1 MPKRKATRRPT
12 TPIDAEFDLL
22 MMRRALRLARRG
34 EGRVEPNPMVGC
46 VITKGRN
53 ILSEGYH
60 RRFGGPHAEI
70 VALERCAQRTNGS
83 TVYVTLEPCAHFGKT
98 PPCVDALLAA
108 KVARVVVGVRDPNP
122 EVDGKS
128 IHTLRSAGVQVD
140 VGVCARESADVLAPF
155 FARLRLKRPYVI
167 AKWAQTLDGKLA
179 TFHGD
184 SQWISSEASRRF
196 VHRLRGR
203 VDAIIVGVNTVLTDD
218 PQLTARG
225 VPIRRVACRVVL
237 DGRLRIPYGSNLVT
251 SAGRTPTIVMT
262 SRESAETDTAR
273 RLQKRGVSIIPVAS
287 RQGLLVPK
295 ACLGALARL
304 DMTNVLL
311 EGGATVISAFFRAG
325 MVDEAWIF
333 SAATLL
339 GDERVPQAVTG
350 ERTKRMRDA
359 ARPRVLSV
367 KTIGHDVLHRLRFNE
382 PAT

>member
-1 MPKRKATRRPT
+1 MPKRKATRHPT
-12 TPIDAEFDLL
+12 ARVDADFDQL

-46 VITKGRN
+46 VITKGQR

-70 VALERCAQRTNGS
+70 VALEKCIERTSHS
-83 TVYVTLEPCAHFGKT
+83 TVYVTLEPCSHFGKT

-108 KVARVVVGVRDPNP
+108 KVGRVVIGVRDPNP
-122 EVDGKS
+122 VVDGRS
-128 IHTLRSAGVQVD
+128 VRALRSAGVRVD
-140 VGVCARESADVLAPF
+140 VGTCAQESADLLAPF
-155 FARLRLKRPYVI
+155 FTRFRLKRPYVI

-179 TFHGD
+179 TYTGD
-184 SQWISSEASRRF
+184 SQWISNEASRRL

-203 VDAIIVGVNTVLTDD
+203 VDAIMVGVNTVLTDD
-218 PQLTARG
+218 PQLTARD
-225 VPIRRVACRVVL
+225 VPIKRVACRVVL
-237 DGRLRIPYGSNLVT
+237 DGRLRIPGVSNLVA
-251 SAGRTPTIVMT
+251 SAAKTPTIVMT
-262 SRESAETDTAR
+262 SRESADSAKAR
-273 RLQKRGVSIIPVAS
+273 QFEKRGVSIVPVAS
-287 RQGLLVPK
+287 RQGQLVPK
-295 ACLGALARL
+295 ACLRALARL

-311 EGGATVISAFFRAG
+311 EGGATAISSFYRAG
-325 MVDEAWIF
+325 LIDEAWIF

-367 KTIGHDVLHRLRFNE
+367 KTIGHDVFHRLRFNE
-382 PAT
+382 PPT